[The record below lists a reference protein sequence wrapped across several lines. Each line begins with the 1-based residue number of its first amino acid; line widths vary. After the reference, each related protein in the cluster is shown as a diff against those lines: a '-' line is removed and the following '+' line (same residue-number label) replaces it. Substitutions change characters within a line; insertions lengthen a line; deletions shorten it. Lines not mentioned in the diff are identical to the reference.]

1 MAGASTVDPL
11 KIQNKKGIVYN
22 IRPMF
27 FHTKPHS
34 TFKNR
39 LEFLSA
45 LTETKRKYSNQGTKI
60 NDIDMW
66 KEYIINEYYNIT
78 GNIL

>member
-1 MAGASTVDPL
+1 
-11 KIQNKKGIVYN
+11 
-22 IRPMF
+22 MF